1 MSICQELG
9 MGKYYPKKIKRTVTQ
24 FEPFFSLDLEI
35 NCHACVHQDIE
46 IVVRER
52 AQML

>member
-1 MSICQELG
+1 
-9 MGKYYPKKIKRTVTQ
+9 MGKHYPKKNWKNSNTIWT
-24 FEPFFSLDLEI
+24 FSSLDLEI
-35 NCHACVHQDIE
+35 NCHACVLQDIE

>member
-1 MSICQELG
+1 MSICQDLG
-9 MGKYYPKKIKRTVTQ
+9 MGKHYPKKLKEQ
-24 FEPFFSLDLEI
+24 YHNLNFFSLDLEI
-35 NCHACVHQDIE
+35 ICHACVHQDIE